1 METERPPRLRYFT
14 PAEANAAL
22 PRLRELIEY
31 ASGCYGQVKQLVQ
44 TLRDPPPDVEVDEL
58 MGQVDQL
65 RAEIARIIEHIHA
78 EGVEVKGIEEPLL
91 DFPAMYRGRE
101 VYLCWKAGENRI
113 TWWHP
118 LETGISGRQVLDY
131 ADLGPW
137 EWLN

>member
-1 METERPPRLRYFT
+1 VETERPPRLRYFT
-14 PAEANAAL
+14 PTEANAAL

-31 ASGCYGQVKQLVQ
+31 ASTCYGQVKQLVN
-44 TLRDPPPDVEVDEL
+44 TLRDPPPDVDAESLMAQVDE
-58 MGQVDQL
+58 L
-65 RAEIARIIEHIHA
+65 RAEIARIVEHIHA

-91 DFPAMYRGRE
+91 DFPAMLHGRE

-118 LETGISGRQVLDY
+118 LATGISGRQVLDY
-131 ADLGPW
+131 GDLGAW